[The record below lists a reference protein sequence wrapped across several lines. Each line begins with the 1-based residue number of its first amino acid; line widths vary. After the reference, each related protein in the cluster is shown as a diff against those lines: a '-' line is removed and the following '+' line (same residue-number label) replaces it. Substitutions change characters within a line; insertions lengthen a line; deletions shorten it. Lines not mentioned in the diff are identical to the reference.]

1 MSDND
6 AERKEIF
13 LSFFKETR
21 CNISGA
27 ARKMGINRRQIYR
40 WKNEDAEFQRD
51 LEYAFADF
59 QDQILAEL
67 VDTCLSRDSKPS
79 MPRMVG
85 LIFLAKSICGL
96 VEGHQVTHF
105 HAPFDQEQITAM
117 ERAHKLCTTQPVS
130 ALPNKEEL
138 KHF

>member
-21 CNISGA
+21 CNISEA
-27 ARKMGINRRQIYR
+27 AQKMGINRRQIYR
-40 WKNEDAEFQRD
+40 WKSEDAEFEKDMQ
-51 LEYAFADF
+51 FAF
-59 QDQILAEL
+59 QDLQDSILKEL
-67 VDTCLSRDSKPS
+67 LDTAMDKDSKPS